1 MNPNA
6 MPRTAIH
13 RIRVSTLATLALVIV
28 AALVVAGPVSA
39 GDLTV
44 RLHGIRAQTG
54 LIKVAVVDSQAGWN
68 GEAAPVQADGA
79 PAQGEEATFSFKDL
93 KPGQYAVMITHD
105 ENGNGKL
112 DTNITGMPLEGYGF
126 SNNPQVMRKPT
137 WDEARFTVT
146 GSDLAIDVQLH

>member
-6 MPRTAIH
+6 MTRTAIG
-13 RIRVSTLATLALVIV
+13 RNRVSALTTLALAIV
-28 AALVVAGPVSA
+28 ASLVVAGPVAA

-44 RLHGIRAQTG
+44 TLHGIRAQTG

-112 DTNITGMPLEGYGF
+112 DTNVIGMPLEGYGF

-137 WDEARFTVT
+137 WDEARFPIIDSNV
-146 GSDLAIDVQLH
+146 AIDVALH

>member
-6 MPRTAIH
+6 ISRTAIR
-13 RIRVSTLATLALVIV
+13 RIRVSTLATLALAIV
-28 AALVVAGPVSA
+28 ASLVVAGPVSA

-44 RLHGIRAQTG
+44 TLHGIRAQTG
-54 LIKVAVVDSQAGWN
+54 LVKVAVVDSQAGWK